1 MMVRENNMNK
11 TKKLT
16 VLSLLTTCALVLSY
30 VEAILPPLSVTVP
43 GIKVGLCNIII
54 LFVLYRFS
62 FKAAVAVSGVRLLV
76 VMLLFSNPT
85 TFVYSLAGAALSLVV
100 MALLK
105 RLNVFSIMG
114 VSIAGAV
121 CHNLGQI
128 MVAAVVL
135 GTLQIGYY
143 MIILAI
149 TGSVAGVFVG
159 LAGAGLLKA
168 TQKMKL

>member
-1 MMVRENNMNK
+1 MNK

-16 VLSLLTTCALVLSY
+16 LLSLLTTCALVLSY
-30 VEAILPPLSVTVP
+30 VEAILPPISAMVP
-43 GIKVGLCNIII
+43 GIKIGLCNIII

-62 FKAAVAVSGVRLLV
+62 FKAAAAVSVVRLV
-76 VMLLFSNPT
+76 IVMLLFSNPT
-85 TFVYSLAGAALSLVV
+85 TFIYSLSGAALSLVV

-105 RLNVFSIMG
+105 RLGVFSIMG

-128 MVAAVVL
+128 IVAAVML
-135 GTLQIGYY
+135 NTLQIGYY
-143 MIILAI
+143 MIILTI

-168 TQKMKL
+168 TQKMKM

>member
-1 MMVRENNMNK
+1 MNK

-16 VLSLLTTCALVLSY
+16 LLSLLTTCALVLSY
-30 VEAILPPLSVTVP
+30 VEAILPPISAAVP

-54 LFVLYRFS
+54 LFVLYRIS
-62 FKAAVAVSGVRLLV
+62 FRAAVAVSVVRLLI
-76 VMLLFSNPT
+76 VMFLFANPT
-85 TFVYSLAGAALSLVV
+85 TFIYSLSGAVLSLAA
-100 MALLK
+100 MAVLK
-105 RLNVFSIMG
+105 KINLFSIMG
-114 VSIAGAV
+114 VSIVGAV

-128 MVAAVVL
+128 IVAAFML
-135 GTLQIGYY
+135 NTLEIGYY

>member
-1 MMVRENNMNK
+1 MMVREKAMNK

-16 VLSLLTTCALVLSY
+16 LLSLLTTCALVLSY
-30 VEAILPPLSVTVP
+30 VEAILPPISAAVP

-54 LFVLYRFS
+54 LFVLYRIS
-62 FKAAVAVSGVRLLV
+62 FRTAAAVSVVRLLI

-85 TFVYSLAGAALSLVV
+85 TFIYSLSGAILSLAV
-100 MALLK
+100 MAVLK
-105 RLNVFSIMG
+105 KVNLFSILG

-128 MVAAVVL
+128 IVAAFML
-135 GTLQIGYY
+135 NTLEIGYY

>member
-1 MMVRENNMNK
+1 MNK

-16 VLSLLTTCALVLSY
+16 LLSLLTTCALVLSY
-30 VEAILPPLSVTVP
+30 VEAILPPISAAVP

-54 LFVLYRFS
+54 LFVLYRIS
-62 FKAAVAVSGVRLLV
+62 FRAAAAVSVVRLLI
-76 VMLLFSNPT
+76 VMFLFANPT
-85 TFVYSLAGAALSLVV
+85 TFIYSLSGAVLSLTV
-100 MALLK
+100 MAVLK
-105 RLNVFSIMG
+105 KINLFSIMG
-114 VSIAGAV
+114 VSIVGAV

-128 MVAAVVL
+128 IVAAFML
-135 GTLQIGYY
+135 NTLEIGYY

>member
-1 MMVRENNMNK
+1 MMVRENDMNK

-16 VLSLLTTCALVLSY
+16 LLSLLTTCALVLSY
-30 VEAILPPLSVTVP
+30 VEAILPPLSATVP
-43 GIKVGLCNIII
+43 GIKAGLCNIII

-62 FKAAVAVSGVRLLV
+62 FKSALAVSGVRLLV

-85 TFVYSLAGAALSLVV
+85 TFIYSLSGAILSLAV

-105 RLNVFSIMG
+105 RCNVFSIVG
-114 VSIAGAV
+114 VSIVGAV

-128 MVAAVVL
+128 IVAAFML

-143 MIILAI
+143 MIVLAI
-149 TGSVAGVFVG
+149 TGCVAGVFVG